1 MPRRRQQQYLR
12 EIRENNM
19 AYKNP
24 EMNKAMQQMKNAPAK
39 IKITSGSSSTTE
51 DMNSSYK
58 HATSMAA
65 TSVPRTTGGISG
77 KGGVKVN
84 PLYKD
89 GMAPP
94 ATLPKKSAMGKAMDF
109 TK

>member
-1 MPRRRQQQYLR
+1 
-12 EIRENNM
+12 M
-19 AYKNP
+19 AYRNP
-24 EMNKAMQQMKNAPAK
+24 EMNKATQQMKEAPRA
-39 IKITSGSSSTTE
+39 IKITSGSASTRESFDSSQ
-51 DMNSSYK
+51 K
-58 HATSMAA
+58 RAGSM
-65 TSVPRTTGGISG
+65 TLSGTPRTSAGISG
-77 KGGVKVN
+77 KGAVKVN